1 MASVNIAIKEEAYR
15 FLKSMK
21 SENESFSD
29 VILHFKD
36 REKGILRFFG
46 KLRNIDWKEREKHM
60 KSLRTEFEE
69 RL

>member
-1 MASVNIAIKEEAYR
+1 MASMNIAIKEEAYR
-15 FLKSMK
+15 FLKSIK
-21 SENESFSD
+21 TKEESFSD
-29 VILHFKD
+29 AILKFKERD
-36 REKGILRFFG
+36 KGVLRFFG